1 MNSALPFSRKKVRRP
16 RGRSGG
22 SGGSDRRLRPPPA
35 PRPDGPGDSDPEIP
49 TNLTTLVLR
58 AAFMDGDVYQIIRT
72 QPGTT
77 ISAIAIVVIVALLI
91 ATGLRNVESIFLE
104 GAHPAFWFIFRV
116 NVVIFGWFLWW
127 AVAAVFGLWVFKGKA
142 TRGQLFRALGI
153 ASAPGA
159 LVSMSEI
166 GTPLSGQTVG
176 EALVLFGVLWTL
188 VLGTQA
194 IKETLRSGWY
204 VAAIPG
210 VLGWGIAWVVFLSV
224 MMWSPSPESA
234 QPAPSDTESVTSTA
248 AVLFP

>member
-1 MNSALPFSRKKVRRP
+1 MNATLSFSRRRGRRQRP
-16 RGRSGG
+16 RPS
-22 SGGSDRRLRPPPA
+22 SSERRLRPPPT
-35 PRPDGPGDSDPEIP
+35 PRPERSDDSEPEIP
-49 TNLTTLVLR
+49 TNLSTLVLR
-58 AAFMDGDVYQIIRT
+58 AAFMDGGVYEVIRT

-77 ISAIAIVVIVALLI
+77 ISAISVVVIVALLI

-104 GAHPAFWFIFRV
+104 GVHPAFWFIFRV
-116 NVVIFGWFLWW
+116 NVVVVGWLLWW
-127 AVAAVFGLWVFKGKA
+127 AVAAVLGLWVFKGKA

-159 LVSMSEI
+159 LVAMSEI

-188 VLGTQA
+188 VIGTQA

-210 VLGWGIAWVVFLSV
+210 LLGWGIAWVVLLSV

-234 QPAPSDTESVTSTA
+234 KPAPSDSDSVTSTA
-248 AVLFP
+248 QGIEN